1 MQLYTKILIG
11 MGIGVVLGFLVG
23 PNSFLLPAGGI
34 ELSHPDI
41 EGIEELSADNALVFT
56 EPHGRGEPMARAH
69 GVRRM
74 KVLSAEPSA
83 DPDAPQWLKVEWTL
97 SAGDVIRLQAAG
109 LDVFVLST
117 ASLGLKDLGD
127 LDKLTWFRRS
137 QVSLTFVITA
147 ANAGQVGQVVD
158 LAAERRL
165 GLLLQPAWIPAGHPA
180 AQELDLAQLKPA
192 AWLRLRAAL
201 RRWGKESGCP
211 GYARAIWDAFHGG
224 TKTPVRCGLGSEAF
238 VLDADGQVG
247 PCFHRRDLSCG
258 NALRQGWDEILGEL
272 ARQAAA
278 LASAPCFGVHC
289 LPLHVGS
296 LS

>member
-1 MQLYTKILIG
+1 LRAPTTLFA
-11 MGIGVVLGFLVG
+11 VLSTRCDKAAECPHCFYRLEPERHVAVDL
-23 PNSFLLPAGGI
+23 PASFLL
-34 ELSHPDI
+34 D
-41 EGIEELSADNALVFT
+41 ALAQLQARGLRQLILT
-56 EPHGRGEPMARAH
+56 GGEPLLRPDLEPIVAQACQLGLHSVLLSNGRSLDQARA
-69 GVRRM
+69 R
-74 KVLSAEPSA
+74 S
-83 DPDAPQWLKVEWTL
+83 
-97 SAGDVIRLQAAG
+97 LQAAG